1 MDETRTENRILN
13 RNNYSNRT
21 ISVFQIIGAYLS
33 DIYYN
38 HLYTEAQ
45 KLKTNGK
52 TSTVTEGYRNA
63 CYAFL
68 SALDVKCK
76 EHYKVEHY
84 NQLLTGINEY
94 FQTWTSFNTLTI
106 SECMNKISKE
116 FVPDDY
122 YNELDR
128 DNKRTIVRNVL
139 IDCIRETTKMVI
151 VDYLESII
159 DNHDEEENIEII
171 KEKIVDILILE
182 REKMFHKF
190 LERAGGTSEDK
201 VDKKFLDKIL
211 LELDK
216 LNKEKKILVQTVEN
230 SESDLKKRIEQL
242 SGLVKKCRVLESKC
256 SSLEKQNEDYKS
268 NINALTGKLQSL
280 SVENNR
286 LNGLIEE
293 QKNVIDS
300 YVPVKSVD
308 SYLKSVD
315 FRTNDLKSSDSKNTD
330 SKNTD
335 SKNTDSK
342 NTDSKNTIVK
352 KQVDLK
358 DNIAKSDLI
367 KSVLTNSDSES
378 SDSDDSDE
386 KSVSSKKSSS
396 SQSTVKLEKLPRNFK
411 NKLGISPGLDFF
423 D

>member
-315 FRTNDLKSSDSKNTD
+315 
-330 SKNTD
+330 
-335 SKNTDSK
+335 SK

-358 DNIAKSDLI
+358 DNIVKSDLI

>member
-216 LNKEKKILVQTVEN
+216 LNKEKKILVQTIEN

-300 YVPVKSVD
+300 YVPVKSSD

-335 SKNTDSK
+335 SKNI
-342 NTDSKNTIVK
+342 DSKNTIVK

>member
-300 YVPVKSVD
+300 YVPVKTTDSYIKSVD
-308 SYLKSVD
+308 SK
-315 FRTNDLKSSDSKNTD
+315 TNDLKSTD
-330 SKNTD
+330 L
-335 SKNTDSK
+335 
-342 NTDSKNTIVK
+342 KNTIIK
-352 KQVDLK
+352 KQADLK
-358 DNIAKSDLI
+358 DNIVKSDLI

-386 KSVSSKKSSS
+386 KSVSSKKSSASS

>member
-1 MDETRTENRILN
+1 
-13 RNNYSNRT
+13 
-21 ISVFQIIGAYLS
+21 
-33 DIYYN
+33 
-38 HLYTEAQ
+38 
-45 KLKTNGK
+45 
-52 TSTVTEGYRNA
+52 
-63 CYAFL
+63 
-68 SALDVKCK
+68 
-76 EHYKVEHY
+76 
-84 NQLLTGINEY
+84 
-94 FQTWTSFNTLTI
+94 
-106 SECMNKISKE
+106 
-116 FVPDDY
+116 
-122 YNELDR
+122 
-128 DNKRTIVRNVL
+128 
-139 IDCIRETTKMVI
+139 MVI

-308 SYLKSVD
+308 SYLKSSY
-315 FRTNDLKSSDSKNTD
+315 LKSSDSKNTD

-342 NTDSKNTIVK
+342 NTESKNTIVK

-358 DNIAKSDLI
+358 DNIVKSDLI

-386 KSVSSKKSSS
+386 KSVSSKKSSASS

>member
-1 MDETRTENRILN
+1 
-13 RNNYSNRT
+13 
-21 ISVFQIIGAYLS
+21 
-33 DIYYN
+33 
-38 HLYTEAQ
+38 
-45 KLKTNGK
+45 
-52 TSTVTEGYRNA
+52 
-63 CYAFL
+63 
-68 SALDVKCK
+68 
-76 EHYKVEHY
+76 
-84 NQLLTGINEY
+84 
-94 FQTWTSFNTLTI
+94 
-106 SECMNKISKE
+106 
-116 FVPDDY
+116 
-122 YNELDR
+122 
-128 DNKRTIVRNVL
+128 
-139 IDCIRETTKMVI
+139 
-151 VDYLESII
+151 
-159 DNHDEEENIEII
+159 
-171 KEKIVDILILE
+171 
-182 REKMFHKF
+182 MFHKF

-315 FRTNDLKSSDSKNTD
+315 SKNTD

-335 SKNTDSK
+335 L
-342 NTDSKNTIVK
+342 KNTIVK

-358 DNIAKSDLI
+358 DNIVKSDLI